1 MTRRWV
7 GMTETSKKEKNGAE
21 TRAML
26 RARLL
31 VLSAL
36 ALYGAEAFSVGAG
49 SVLRCPAL
57 RARAC
62 ACGRAGSAAG
72 LGTVEAVQIL
82 APEECRGWGKKR
94 TTRCL
99 RTASEACRRTLTLL
113 QAVSDGLSVD
123 EGEDVDDLADA
134 VHGGTSGY
142 PLPMGLPDD
151 APGEVSVWIR
161 YFYQGG
167 KLTRDGKLL
176 RLRLC
181 HSDLQEGIFKG
192 EAVLDLLRTEGIDL
206 EKVTPM
212 AYQGPRGVLKGWVPL
227 TSDST
232 LDLTQNGPNR
242 VDVQLFRPPV
252 ADQSVE
258 PQEDGFF
265 TIGVLGGKTESN
277 VGTLWRSAF
286 QLDAAGIFV
295 IGSRYTPD
303 STDVVKAVQ
312 KIPLIQ
318 YPDWNTF
325 CAAAPY
331 DAKWVAIEMGGEPLE
346 TFDHPARAVYILGSE
361 DNGLPSSVVRAC
373 HCHVALPSI
382 NYASFNVAVAGSI
395 VMYDRVLK
403 QVWGGAKPK
412 RLPGASTPSPWRR
425 RRSEGAESETA
436 GQGEGKVRGEGR

>member
-1 MTRRWV
+1 MIT
-7 GMTETSKKEKNGAE
+7 
-21 TRAML
+21 L
-26 RARLL
+26 RAAFVGIHGRGAWARSSGIA
-31 VLSAL
+31 LSGAVAQTAPGPDNPRAL
-36 ALYGAEAFSVGAG
+36 AGHS
-49 SVLRCPAL
+49 R
-57 RARAC
+57 RRRAC
-62 ACGRAGSAAG
+62 LLG
-72 LGTVEAVQIL
+72 LATVAAVQIL
-82 APEECRGWGKKR
+82 APAAPPSAGGWGSYRPARSLRPESQACCR
-94 TTRCL
+94 TF
-99 RTASEACRRTLTLL
+99 TLL
-113 QAVSDGLSVD
+113 QAVGDGWSVD
-123 EGEDVDDLADA
+123 EGEDVDDSSMTFDLADA

-295 IGSRYTPD
+295 IGSRYAPD

-403 QVWGGAKPK
+403 QVWGGPKPK

-425 RRSEGAESETA
+425 RRSEGAESETG
-436 GQGEGKVRGEGR
+436 GQGEGKVRGE